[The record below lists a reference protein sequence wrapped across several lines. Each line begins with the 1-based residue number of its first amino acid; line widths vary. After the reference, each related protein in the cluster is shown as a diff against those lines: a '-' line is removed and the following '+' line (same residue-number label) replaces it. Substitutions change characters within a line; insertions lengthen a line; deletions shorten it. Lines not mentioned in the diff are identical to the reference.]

1 MSFLDLP
8 KSIKEEIF
16 DYFSIEELCKLRMVN
31 KEWKSVIENANSLNL
46 KHKTKEAKERGVRY
60 HETKKFYH
68 DFPMT
73 LKLLRGS
80 TMGLECCYGRVYD
93 CTLRWTGCCCFYP
106 VECYRDKSRRCM
118 LCLYFPCYFFIFP
131 FNLFLMFLSYFVEFL
146 RLFVW
151 LITFCHCC
159 KTNQLC
165 CKCRNVGGKFKFTG
179 LNGHQQTFDPKPPF
193 PTKSEIDLV
202 LREGQIFKFES
213 IYTEHEEEIPCS
225 VACAICIAGNDCTAC
240 LS

>member
-93 CTLRWTGCCCFYP
+93 CTLRWTGCCFLYP
-106 VECYRDKSRRCM
+106 IQCYRDNNSFWL
-118 LCLYFPCYFFIFP
+118 LCVCCPIFFLSFP
-131 FNLFLMFLSYFVEFL
+131 FNLLLMFLSYFVEFL
-146 RLFVW
+146 KLFVW

-165 CKCRNVGGKFKFTG
+165 CKCRNVGGISKLATKG
-179 LNGHQQTFDPKPPF
+179 GNAQIFDSKPPF
-193 PTKSEIDLV
+193 PTKSEIQVL
-202 LREGQIFKFES
+202 LREGKVGRFRS
-213 IYTEHEEEIPCS
+213 ILSLHEEEIPCS
-225 VACAICIAGNDCTAC
+225 VACAICMGGNDCTAC
-240 LS
+240 IR